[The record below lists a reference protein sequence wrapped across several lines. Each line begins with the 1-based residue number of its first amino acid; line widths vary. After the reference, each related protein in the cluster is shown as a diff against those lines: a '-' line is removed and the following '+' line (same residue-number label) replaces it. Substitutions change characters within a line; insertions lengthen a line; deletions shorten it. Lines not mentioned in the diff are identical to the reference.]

1 MKYKQQALLTPQ
13 HNILFTVEEVNLI
26 LGALS
31 EMPYKV
37 VNTLLLKVTKEANDQ
52 VNAQNIANAPKE
64 QASIQ

>member
-1 MKYKQQALLTPQ
+1 MENLKFE
-13 HNILFTVEEVNLI
+13 FTVEEVNLI

>member
-1 MKYKQQALLTPQ
+1 MENLKFE
-13 HNILFTVEEVNLI
+13 FTVEEVNLI

-64 QASIQ
+64 QA